1 MEINPIAK
9 NIEIVRQLAIGK
21 SNVDVGSMILLCLLS
36 IIMFELAFRFFGKI
50 KGGFA
55 DVI

>member
-21 SNVDVGSMILLCLLS
+21 SNVDVGMILLS
-36 IIMFELAFRFFGKI
+36 Y
-50 KGGFA
+50 
-55 DVI
+55 